1 MIREP
6 EPELMEDEESVTAY
20 SQANFD
26 EPHERFLDLMEGT
39 IGKPVQQESI
49 LDLGCGSGDI
59 IRRWQ
64 KRYTGNWRITGLD
77 ASEVMLN
84 MARHSSSSTNIQW
97 IKSYLPE
104 LPEHIAGDRIICNSL
119 LHHLKSPDQLWKILK
134 AEKFLGSSFFLMD
147 LSRPATEEMC
157 QELVNLYAGDE
168 PEIHKQD
175 FYNSLKAAYRPEE
188 VFQQLY
194 EANLDKTFRVEVV
207 SDRHFIV
214 HGILL

>member
-6 EPELMEDEESVTAY
+6 EPELMEDEDSVIAY

-26 EPHERFLDLMEGT
+26 EPHERFLDLMEKA

-64 KRYTGNWRITGLD
+64 RRYNGNWKITGLD
-77 ASEVMLN
+77 ASERMLN
-84 MARHSSSSTNIQW
+84 IARQNCSSKSIQW

-104 LPEHIAGDRIICNSL
+104 LPEHITGDRIISNSL
-119 LHHLKSPDQLWKILK
+119 LHHLKSPEQLWKILK
-134 AEKFLGSSFFLMD
+134 LENFLGSSFFLMD
-147 LSRPATEEMC
+147 LSRPATEQKC
-157 QELVNLYAGDE
+157 RELVNIYAANE
-168 PEIHKQD
+168 PEVHKQD

-188 VFQQLY
+188 VFQQLNN
-194 EANLDKTFRVEVV
+194 AGLDKAVRVEVV

-214 HGILL
+214 YGVLL